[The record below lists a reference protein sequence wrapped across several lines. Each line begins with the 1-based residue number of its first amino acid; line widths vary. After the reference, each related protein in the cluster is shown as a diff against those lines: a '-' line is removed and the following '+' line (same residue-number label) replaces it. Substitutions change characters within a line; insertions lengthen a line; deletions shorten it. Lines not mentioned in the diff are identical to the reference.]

1 MTGQTVSHYRVL
13 EKLGQGGMGAVYKG
27 EDLKLGR
34 RVALKLITGPA
45 ADDKEFRVRFVREAR
60 AAAPLHHPHICT
72 VFELDEEHGL
82 LALELIE
89 GPSLRDKIRERPLKF
104 DEALRI
110 AGEVAEGLKAA
121 HLQGVV
127 HRDIKSGNILLTPDG
142 SAKITDFGLAMLRDS
157 TRVTKT
163 RTSVDSG
170 LYGSEQAR
178 GAPADR
184 RTDLWSLGVVLYEMV
199 AGKLPFGGDSEAAV
213 VHSILHEEPEP
224 LTALRAGLPVELDRV
239 VAKCLAKDPD
249 ERYQHADDL
258 LVDLRALNRP
268 SATSFT
274 SKLASPVRVRRWPIA
289 VAALAALA
297 LGLGRGYLFRAGSGS
312 QAGAPLR
319 KFQIELETDMARADV
334 ADSQLGPVIS
344 PDGRMVAFTRAGKLS
359 VQDLSQ
365 VKPRVI
371 DGTSEASAP
380 FWSPDSKTI
389 GFFSRHALKKVPAQG
404 GQTSTLAERQASGS
418 YLGASWS
425 RLGTILLAI
434 SGRGLYEVPETG
446 GDLKPALLPDSA
458 KASLILT
465 PLSSCRLAAV
475 SSLRA
480 PDVQLTV
487 LSLPSLWKHSSPAAG
502 NRN

>member
-34 RVALKLITGPA
+34 RVALKFITGPA

-89 GPSLRDKIRERPLKF
+89 GPSLREKIRERPLKF

-163 RTSVDSG
+163 GTSVG
-170 LYGSEQAR
+170 TPGYMAPEQAR

-213 VHSILHEEPEP
+213 VHSILHEEPA
-224 LTALRAGLPVELDRV
+224 TADGASGGIAGRT
-239 VAKCLAKDPD
+239 
-249 ERYQHADDL
+249 
-258 LVDLRALNRP
+258 RP
-268 SATSFT
+268 
-274 SKLASPVRVRRWPIA
+274 RR
-289 VAALAALA
+289 
-297 LGLGRGYLFRAGSGS
+297 G
-312 QAGAPLR
+312 
-319 KFQIELETDMARADV
+319 
-334 ADSQLGPVIS
+334 
-344 PDGRMVAFTRAGKLS
+344 
-359 VQDLSQ
+359 
-365 VKPRVI
+365 
-371 DGTSEASAP
+371 
-380 FWSPDSKTI
+380 
-389 GFFSRHALKKVPAQG
+389 KVPGQG
-404 GQTSTLAERQASGS
+404 
-418 YLGASWS
+418 
-425 RLGTILLAI
+425 
-434 SGRGLYEVPETG
+434 P
-446 GDLKPALLPDSA
+446 
-458 KASLILT
+458 
-465 PLSSCRLAAV
+465 
-475 SSLRA
+475 
-480 PDVQLTV
+480 
-487 LSLPSLWKHSSPAAG
+487 
-502 NRN
+502 